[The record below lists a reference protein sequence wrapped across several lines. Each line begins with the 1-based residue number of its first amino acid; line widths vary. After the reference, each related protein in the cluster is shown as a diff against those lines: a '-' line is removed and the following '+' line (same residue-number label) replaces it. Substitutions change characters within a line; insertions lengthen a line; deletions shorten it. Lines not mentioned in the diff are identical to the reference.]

1 MSSQQYPDRIERLT
15 LLAQS
20 LVTDPSWDDVLR
32 LLALRIFDFWGCQ
45 EVYLYEVHSGGSLKL
60 KASYGVIDSSKLAE
74 ISLATTP
81 ELGSVLSYGRTT
93 WIVDAAE
100 GDDLIP
106 SALGS
111 HHNGGVVI
119 APLNRVNIPEFVLIA
134 TFADALPENPASGP
148 FMSSVVSL
156 LELRVA
162 MSEGGSARR
171 IVAGAPAS
179 NVDFSER
186 QQRIL
191 ERIQEGKTNKS
202 IARDL
207 GFSESTIRQE
217 TLRLYRSLGVN
228 SRTDAVIAARA
239 KGLLDGSVTE

>member
-1 MSSQQYPDRIERLT
+1 MLPQQYPDRIERLT
-15 LLAQS
+15 VLTQS
-20 LVTDPSWDDVLR
+20 LVTNPSWDEVLR
-32 LLALRIFDFWGCQ
+32 LLALRIFDFWGCK
-45 EVYLYEVHSGGSLKL
+45 EIYLFQIDSGGSLSL
-60 KASYGVIDSSKLAE
+60 KASYGVGDPSALAE
-74 ISLATTP
+74 ISLATNP

-93 WIVDAAE
+93 WIVDAAN

-106 SALGS
+106 AALGS
-111 HHNGGVVI
+111 HHKGGVVI

-134 TFADALPENPASGP
+134 AFADPLPENPASEP
-148 FMSSVVSL
+148 FMSSIVSL

-171 IVAGAPAS
+171 NVIGTPAS
-179 NVDFSER
+179 GIDFSER

-191 ERIQEGKTNKS
+191 DRIQDGKTNKS
-202 IARDL
+202 IAREL

-217 TLRLYRSLGVN
+217 TLRLYRSLRVN

-239 KGLLDGSVTE
+239 KGLLSDSTTG